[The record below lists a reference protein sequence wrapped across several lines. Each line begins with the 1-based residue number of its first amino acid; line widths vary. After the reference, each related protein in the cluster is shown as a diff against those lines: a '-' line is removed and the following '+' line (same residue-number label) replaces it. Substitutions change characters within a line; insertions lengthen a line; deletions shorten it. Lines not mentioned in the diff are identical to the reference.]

1 MAIFGCEAKDRN
13 PVTPNMYVFYKNKTE
28 QRHFSYAWRH
38 FGKKMAIFGC
48 EAKDRNPVTPNM
60 YDQAYGTSKGGKAK
74 ERPSTQP
81 ASQLSMAQRK
91 E

>member
-1 MAIFGCEAKDRN
+1 
-13 PVTPNMYVFYKNKTE
+13 
-28 QRHFSYAWRH
+28 
-38 FGKKMAIFGC
+38 MAIFGC

-81 ASQLSMAQRK
+81 ASQLSMAQQK